1 MIMKKVL
8 FIMAVSAMAAGCAD
22 NSIPKAQLPELDLS
36 NPLLAAW
43 DTPHETPPFSEIK
56 LADYE
61 PAFDA
66 AIACS
71 RAEIDAIVNNPK
83 KPTFGNTIVALER
96 QGELLNRIAGLFFN
110 LLEADTSDEMQ
121 QIAQRVQPK
130 LTELSND
137 ISLNPELF
145 ARVKQVYEHPGRL
158 RKEDRKLLEDTYQSF
173 ARSGAALSDADKE
186 LYRKYTSEL
195 SGLTLRF
202 GQNALAATNAFTLN
216 ITDPKV
222 VAELPAFVREGMAAE
237 AKARGEKGWTVT
249 LQHPSYLPFMTYS
262 SNRELKE
269 KLWKASNSRALG
281 GEFDNTEI
289 VKKIANT
296 RLKIANLLGYKCYAD
311 YVLERRMAENTKTV
325 NDFLAELLAATK
337 SYADADYRTVSDYA
351 ATLGF
356 KGQLMPWDWSYY
368 TEKYKDEKYAL
379 NDELVKPYLKL
390 ENVKKG
396 VFMLANKLYGLN
408 FTPDDKIEVYHPDVT
423 AYDVTDADGRFMA
436 VLYLDF
442 FPRESKRSGAWMTEF
457 RGTSRMADGVET
469 RPLVSL
475 VMNFTR
481 PTASTPSLLTFDELT
496 TLLHEFGHALHG
508 MLARGEYESLN
519 GTNVCRDFVELPSQM
534 MEYWATEKEYLDLWA
549 EHYLTGER
557 IPADLVGRIVAAKN
571 YLAAYANVRQVSF
584 GLIDMAWHTLR
595 GTWSGSVEAF
605 EREAA
610 RSVQVMPAVEHTA
623 MSTSFTHIFAGGY
636 AAGYYGYKWSEVLA
650 ADAFSLFRERG
661 IFDHAT
667 AAAFRHL
674 LEQGDQRPAMD
685 IYVEFRGHR
694 PATEALIREMG
705 IGTENG
711 GTEDTE
717 ETKPEKK

>member
-1 MIMKKVL
+1 MCIRD
-8 FIMAVSAMAAGCAD
+8 S
-22 NSIPKAQLPELDLS
+22 PK
-36 NPLLAAW
+36 N
-43 DTPHETPPFSEIK
+43 
-56 LADYE
+56 
-61 PAFDA
+61 
-66 AIACS
+66 
-71 RAEIDAIVNNPK
+71 
-83 KPTFGNTIVALER
+83 PTFGNTIVALER

-379 NDELVKPYLKL
+379 NDELV
-390 ENVKKG
+390 
-396 VFMLANKLYGLN
+396 
-408 FTPDDKIEVYHPDVT
+408 
-423 AYDVTDADGRFMA
+423 
-436 VLYLDF
+436 
-442 FPRESKRSGAWMTEF
+442 
-457 RGTSRMADGVET
+457 
-469 RPLVSL
+469 
-475 VMNFTR
+475 
-481 PTASTPSLLTFDELT
+481 
-496 TLLHEFGHALHG
+496 
-508 MLARGEYESLN
+508 
-519 GTNVCRDFVELPSQM
+519 
-534 MEYWATEKEYLDLWA
+534 
-549 EHYLTGER
+549 
-557 IPADLVGRIVAAKN
+557 
-571 YLAAYANVRQVSF
+571 
-584 GLIDMAWHTLR
+584 
-595 GTWSGSVEAF
+595 
-605 EREAA
+605 
-610 RSVQVMPAVEHTA
+610 
-623 MSTSFTHIFAGGY
+623 
-636 AAGYYGYKWSEVLA
+636 
-650 ADAFSLFRERG
+650 
-661 IFDHAT
+661 
-667 AAAFRHL
+667 
-674 LEQGDQRPAMD
+674 
-685 IYVEFRGHR
+685 
-694 PATEALIREMG
+694 
-705 IGTENG
+705 
-711 GTEDTE
+711 
-717 ETKPEKK
+717 

>member
-43 DTPHETPPFSEIK
+43 DTPHETPPFSEIN

-71 RAEIDAIVNNPK
+71 RAEIDAIVNNPR

-457 RGTSRMADGVET
+457 RGTKIEDGEET

-475 VMNFTR
+475 VMNFTK
-481 PTASTPSLLTFDELT
+481 PTETAPSLLTFDELET
-496 TLLHEFGHALHG
+496 FLHEFGHALHG
-508 MLARGEYESLN
+508 MLGEGKYESQT
-519 GTNVCRDFVELPSQM
+519 GTSVYRDFVELPSQI
-534 MEYWATEKEYLDLWA
+534 MENWATEKEFLDLWA
-549 EHYLTGER
+549 VNYQTGEP
-557 IPADLVGRIVAAKN
+557 IPAEIVERIIAAQN
-571 YLAAYANVRQVSF
+571 YLAAYLNVRQLSF
-584 GLIDMAWHTLR
+584 GLTDMAWHTITEPFE
-595 GTWSGSVEAF
+595 GDVEQF
-605 EREAA
+605 EVASMA
-610 RSVQVMPAVEHTA
+610 PSLVLPVVPGTA
-623 MSTSFTHIFAGGY
+623 MAPAFGHIFSGGY
-636 AAGYYGYKWSEVLA
+636 AAGYYGYKWAEVLE
-650 ADAFSLFRERG
+650 ADAFSLFKEKG
-661 IFDHAT
+661 IFNREVSGS
-667 AAAFRHL
+667 FRENILSKGGTEHPMEL
-674 LEQGDQRPAMD
+674 
-685 IYVEFRGHR
+685 YVRFRGHK
-694 PATEALIREMG
+694 PETKALIEKMG
-705 IGTENG
+705 LG
-711 GTEDTE
+711 
-717 ETKPEKK
+717 K

>member
-1 MIMKKVL
+1 M
-8 FIMAVSAMAAGCAD
+8 
-22 NSIPKAQLPELDLS
+22 
-36 NPLLAAW
+36 
-43 DTPHETPPFSEIK
+43 
-56 LADYE
+56 
-61 PAFDA
+61 
-66 AIACS
+66 
-71 RAEIDAIVNNPK
+71 NNPK

-408 FTPDDKIEVYHPDVT
+408 FTPDDKI
-423 AYDVTDADGRFMA
+423 GRFMA

-457 RGTSRMADGVET
+457 RGTKIEDGKEI

-475 VMNFTR
+475 VMNFTK
-481 PTASTPSLLTFDELT
+481 PSETAPSLLTFDELET
-496 TLLHEFGHALHG
+496 FLHEFGHALHG
-508 MLARGEYESLN
+508 MLGEGKYESQT
-519 GTNVCRDFVELPSQM
+519 GTNVYRDFVELPSQL
-534 MEYWATEKEYLDLWA
+534 MENWATEKEFLDLWA
-549 EHYLTGER
+549 VNYQTGEP
-557 IPADLVGRIVAAKN
+557 IPAEIVERIIAAQN
-571 YLAAYANVRQVSF
+571 YLAAYLNVRQLSF
-584 GLIDMAWHTLR
+584 GLTDMAWHTITEPFE
-595 GTWSGSVEAF
+595 GDVEQF
-605 EREAA
+605 EVASMA
-610 RSVQVMPAVEHTA
+610 PSQVQPVVPGTA
-623 MSTSFTHIFAGGY
+623 MAPAFGHIFSGGY
-636 AAGYYGYKWSEVLA
+636 AAGYYGYKWAEVLE
-650 ADAFSLFRERG
+650 ADAFSLFKEKG
-661 IFDHAT
+661 IFNREVSGS
-667 AAAFRHL
+667 FRENILSKGGTEHPMEL
-674 LEQGDQRPAMD
+674 
-685 IYVEFRGHR
+685 YVRFRGHK
-694 PATEALIREMG
+694 PETKALIEKMG
-705 IGTENG
+705 LG
-711 GTEDTE
+711 
-717 ETKPEKK
+717 K